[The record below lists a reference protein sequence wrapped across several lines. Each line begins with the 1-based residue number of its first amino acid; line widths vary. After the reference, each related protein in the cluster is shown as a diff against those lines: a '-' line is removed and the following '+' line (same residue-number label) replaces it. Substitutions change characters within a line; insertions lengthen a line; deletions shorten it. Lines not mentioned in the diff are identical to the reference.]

1 MFNLNDFPSQPLID
15 ALYSIDKEYPWHKD
29 NFYSCLKKEV
39 LQKNIWLFNELSKV
53 DKAVKTVNF
62 YAAGFF
68 FYESFL
74 FKKYDDIILYDYDP
88 SVQSVNW
95 KLLNDFNKIDQR
107 MLDVV
112 LDKEW
117 VRHDADLLINTSC
130 ELMYDMKFCTTGYDA
145 GTLMAFQ
152 GTNEKKRGNINI
164 HDTIYDFIKT
174 LPPMEVIYSGTADI
188 NHKNIYM
195 VIGKKL

>member
-117 VRHDADLLINTSC
+117 VRHDADLLINPSC
-130 ELMYDMKFCTTGYDA
+130 ELM
-145 GTLMAFQ
+145 
-152 GTNEKKRGNINI
+152 
-164 HDTIYDFIKT
+164 
-174 LPPMEVIYSGTADI
+174 
-188 NHKNIYM
+188 
-195 VIGKKL
+195 

>member
-1 MFNLNDFPSQPLID
+1 MFNLNDFLSQPLID

-130 ELMYDMKFCTTGYDA
+130 ELMYDMKFCTTGYGA

-152 GTNEKKRGNINI
+152 GTNEKKRGKINI